1 MSLMFSPRLSP
12 IMAARL
18 RRFKAHRLGYFSF
31 ILFMIIFVLSLG
43 AELIA
48 NEKPLVVSYQH
59 SLYFPVIKT

>member
-1 MSLMFSPRLSP
+1 MSVMITP

-18 RRFKAHRLGYFSF
+18 RRVKAHPLGYVSF

-48 NEKPLVVSYQH
+48 NDKPLLVSYQQ
-59 SLYFPVIKT
+59 SLYFPVL